1 MLSRL
6 IEFSLRQ
13 RVLVLLAAVAL
24 AGAGVAAFLSLPI
37 DAYPD
42 ISPTQVKLILKA
54 PGMTPE
60 EVESRVISPLEME
73 LLGVPQGVMLRSTA
87 KYAIADITLDFAE
100 GSDIYWARQQVA
112 ERYGNVAPNLPADV
126 SGGLAPISTPLS
138 DVFMFTIEGGGLS
151 LAERRSLLDWTL
163 RPALRTLPGVA
174 DVNVLG
180 GQARSFT
187 VIPDR
192 ARLSAAGLHFRDVI
206 DAIGRNNRN
215 DGAGRVDAGEDTL
228 IVRAEGA
235 IHTLEDLSR
244 IVIRPGPAPV
254 RIGDVAQVR
263 TDALTR
269 YGAVSRDGA
278 GEAVEGIVVALRG
291 ADASTLVQAIRTRLD
306 ELAPS
311 LPAGVKVVPF
321 YDRSTLITRA
331 VSTVEHA
338 LIEATV
344 LVVILL
350 LLFLGEFRAALV
362 VALMVPFATLGTFLL
377 MRLTGMSANLM
388 SLGGLAIAIG
398 MLVDAAVVV
407 VENAVSRLAPDA
419 PGAHL
424 PRVHR
429 VFAAAREVATPVA
442 AGILIICLTFMPLLT
457 LQGLEGKLFAPVALT
472 IVFALGASLLLSLT
486 LVPVLASLLLKERAH
501 SEPWLMRQADRLYRP
516 LLEQAL
522 GHPGRAVALAV
533 VALVLGAAAY
543 LGTGKT
549 FMPTMDE
556 GDILLQLQKPASIG
570 LQRSLE
576 IDLAVEKAIAAN
588 VPEVQH
594 SIGRVGS
601 DELGLDPMGLNETDL
616 FMQLAPRE
624 QWRVNDKAWLTD
636 RIREQMAAFPGLDFG
651 FTQPIEM
658 RVSEMLTGS
667 RGDVAIKVFG
677 PDLSTLGELAQR
689 IAAAVERVPGAQDVL
704 TQSTDGVE
712 YLQVKV
718 DAQAAGRAGLAV
730 TDVQD
735 ELRAQLEGV
744 PAGIVIEPDRRTP
757 ILVRGDAQVRGS
769 AARFGELQLARGDAG
784 QVPLAALATIAS
796 TSGPVQ
802 VRRENGSRFSLIQ
815 SNVSGRDLVGFVE
828 EARAAVAR
836 DVPLP
841 PGYRLAWGGQ
851 FENQQRAAARL
862 GLVVPVALGLIFL
875 VLFMTFGSVRQALLI
890 LGNVPFAMVGGI
902 LALWLAGQYLSVPAS
917 VGFIALLGIAVL
929 NGLVLVSHFNQLHA
943 LGHPLEHV
951 VREGAWR
958 RLRPVLM
965 TATITAFGLVP
976 LLLASGPGSE
986 IQRPL
991 AIVVIGGLVT
1001 STALTLLLLPV
1012 MYRRYGQPPAPASR
1026 PPSTPAA
1033 PSTEL
1038 HP

>member
-13 RVLVLLAAVAL
+13 RVLVLLAALAL
-24 AGAGVAAFLSLPI
+24 AGGGIAAFLHLPI

-60 EVESRVISPLEME
+60 EVEARVITPLEME

-87 KYAIADITLDFAE
+87 KYAIADITIDFAE
-100 GSDIYWARQQVA
+100 GTDIYWARQQVA
-112 ERYGNVAPNLPADV
+112 ERYGNIAPSLPSDV
-126 SGGLAPISTPLS
+126 DGGLAPISTPLS
-138 DVFMFTIEGGGLS
+138 DVFMFTVEGGGLS

-180 GQARSFT
+180 GQARSF
-187 VIPDR
+187 VVVPDR
-192 ARLSAAGLHFRDVI
+192 ARLSAAGLHFRDVV
-206 DAIGRNNRN
+206 DAIERNNRN
-215 DGAGRVDAGEDTL
+215 DGAGRLDAGEETL

-235 IHTLEDLSR
+235 LRMPEDIAG
-244 IVIRPGPAPV
+244 IVVRPGAAPV
-254 RIGDVAQVR
+254 RIGDIAQVR

-269 YGAVSRDGA
+269 YGAVTRDGH
-278 GEAVEGIVVALRG
+278 GEAVQGIVVALRG
-291 ADASTLVQAIRTRLD
+291 ADASTLVKAIRARLD
-306 ELAPS
+306 ELAPA
-311 LPAGVKVVPF
+311 LPPGVEIVTF

-331 VSTVEHA
+331 VGTVEHA
-338 LIEATV
+338 LLEATV

-350 LLFLGEFRAALV
+350 LLFLGELRAALV
-362 VALMVPFATLGTFLL
+362 VALMLPFAALSTFLL
-377 MRLTGMSANLM
+377 MRMTGMSANLM

-424 PRVHR
+424 PRLHR

-486 LVPVLASLLLKERAH
+486 LVPVLASLLLKEGAH
-501 SEPWLMRQADRLYRP
+501 GEPWLMRQVDRLYRP
-516 LLEQAL
+516 LLEGAL
-522 GHPGRAVALAV
+522 THPGRAAAAAV
-533 VALVLGAAAY
+533 LALVLGVAAY
-543 LGTGKT
+543 LGTGKA

-570 LQRSLE
+570 LARSLE
-576 IDLAVEKAIAAN
+576 IDDAVARAIRAR
-588 VPEVQH
+588 VPEVRH
-594 SIGRVGS
+594 VIARAGS

-616 FMQLAPRE
+616 FMQLAPHAD
-624 QWRVNDKAWLTD
+624 WRVQDKAWLIAQ
-636 RIREQMAAFPGLDFG
+636 IRAVMADFPGIDYG

-667 RGDVAIKVFG
+667 RGDVAIKLFG
-677 PDLSTLGELAQR
+677 PDLDTLSTLAER
-689 IAAAVERVPGAQDVL
+689 IAATLEKVPGAQDVL
-704 TQSTDGVE
+704 TQAGDGVE
-712 YLQVKV
+712 YLRVKV

-730 TDVQD
+730 ADVQD

-744 PAGIVIEPDRRTP
+744 PAGTVIEPDRRTP
-757 ILVRGDAQVRGS
+757 ILVRGAAEVRAS
-769 AARFGELQLARGDAG
+769 AERFAALSLARGDAG
-784 QVPLAALATIAS
+784 QIPLTALASVEPVT
-796 TSGPVQ
+796 GPVL
-802 VRRENGSRFSLIQ
+802 VRREGGSRFALVQ
-815 SNVSGRDLVGFVE
+815 SSVSGRDLVGFVE
-828 EARAAVAR
+828 DARAAVAR

-862 GLVVPVALGLIFL
+862 GLVVPAALGLIFV

-890 LGNVPFAMVGGI
+890 LGNVPFALVGGI
-902 LALWLAGQYLSVPAS
+902 LALWLSGQYLSVPAS

-929 NGLVLVSHFNQLHA
+929 NGLVLVSCFNQLHG
-943 LGHPLEHV
+943 LGHPIEQV

-965 TATITAFGLVP
+965 TASITAFGLVP
-976 LLLASGPGSE
+976 LLLATGPGSE

-991 AIVVIGGLVT
+991 AIVVIGGLLS

-1012 MYRRYGQPPAPASR
+1012 LYRRFGQPPAPSLSA
-1026 PPSTPAA
+1026 TPRSQA
-1033 PSTEL
+1033 
-1038 HP
+1038 

>member
-1 MLSRL
+1 MLARL

-24 AGAGVAAFLSLPI
+24 AGAGVAAFLHLPI

-60 EVESRVISPLEME
+60 EVEARVITPLEME

-87 KYAIADITLDFAE
+87 KYAIADLTLDFAE
-100 GSDIYWARQQVA
+100 GTDIYWARQQVA
-112 ERYGNVAPNLPADV
+112 ERYGNVAPNLPSDV

-138 DVFMFTIEGGGLS
+138 DVYMFSIEGGGLS

-180 GQARSFT
+180 GQARSF
-187 VIPDR
+187 VVVPDR
-192 ARLSAAGLHFRDVI
+192 ARLSAAGLHFRDVV
-206 DAIGRNNRN
+206 DAIERNNRN
-215 DGAGRVDAGEDTL
+215 DGAGRLDAGEETL

-235 IHTLEDLSR
+235 IHTLDDLAA
-244 IVIRPGPAPV
+244 IVIRPGAAPV
-254 RIGDVAQVR
+254 RIGDVAQLR

-269 YGAVSRDGA
+269 YGAVTRDGA

-291 ADASTLVQAIRTRLD
+291 ADASTLVTAIRARLA

-311 LPAGVKVVPF
+311 LPPGVKIVPF

-338 LIEATV
+338 LLEATV

-350 LLFLGEFRAALV
+350 LLFLGDLRAALV
-362 VALMVPFATLGTFLL
+362 VALMLPFAALSTFLL
-377 MRLTGMSANLM
+377 MRMTGMSANLM

-424 PRVHR
+424 PRLHR

-486 LVPVLASLLLKERAH
+486 LVPVLASLLLKEGAH
-501 SEPWLMRQADRLYRP
+501 GEPWLMRHIDRLYRP
-516 LLEQAL
+516 LLEGAL
-522 GHPGRAVALAV
+522 AHPGRAIAAAAVAL
-533 VALVLGAAAY
+533 LLGVGAY
-543 LGTGKT
+543 LGTGKA

-556 GDILLQLQKPASIG
+556 GNLLLQLQKPPSIG
-570 LQRSLE
+570 LQRSLQ
-576 IDLAVEKAIAAN
+576 IDAAVEKAILAR
-588 VPEVQH
+588 VPEVRH
-594 SIGRVGS
+594 AIARAGS
-601 DELGLDPMGLNETDL
+601 DELGLDPMGLNETDM
-616 FMQLAPRE
+616 FMQLAPRNE
-624 QWRVNDKAWLTD
+624 WRVADKDWLAGQ
-636 RIREQMAAFPGLDFG
+636 IRQVMADFPGIDYG

-677 PDLSTLGELAQR
+677 PDLDTLGELAQR
-689 IAAAVERVPGAQDVL
+689 IAATLEKVPGAQDVL
-704 TQSTDGVE
+704 TQATDGVE

-757 ILVRGDAQVRGS
+757 ILVRGDAGVRAS
-769 AARFGELQLARGDAG
+769 AERFEALNLARGDAG
-784 QVPLAALATIAS
+784 QVPLTALATVAP
-796 TSGPVQ
+796 TSGPVL
-802 VRRENGSRFSLIQ
+802 VRREGGSRFALVQ

-828 EARAAVAR
+828 DARAAVAR
-836 DVPLP
+836 DVALP

-862 GLVVPVALGLIFL
+862 GLVVPVALGLIFV

-890 LGNVPFAMVGGI
+890 LGNVPFALVGGI
-902 LALWLAGQYLSVPAS
+902 LALWLSGQYLSVPAS

-929 NGLVLVSHFNQLHA
+929 NGLVLVSCFNQLHG
-943 LGHPLEHV
+943 LGHPIEQV

-965 TATITAFGLVP
+965 TASITAFGLVP

-991 AIVVIGGLVT
+991 AIVVIGGLVS

-1012 MYRRYGQPPAPASR
+1012 LYRRFGQPPAPSLSA
-1026 PPSTPAA
+1026 TPRSQA
-1033 PSTEL
+1033 
-1038 HP
+1038 

>member
-13 RVLVLLAAVAL
+13 RVLVLLAALAL
-24 AGAGVAAFLSLPI
+24 AGGGIAAFLHLPI

-60 EVESRVISPLEME
+60 EVETRVITPLEME
-73 LLGVPQGVMLRSTA
+73 LLGVPQGTMLRSTA
-87 KYAIADITLDFAE
+87 KYAIADITIDFAE
-100 GSDIYWARQQVA
+100 GTDIYWARQQVA
-112 ERYGNVAPNLPADV
+112 ERYGNVAPSLPSDV
-126 SGGLAPISTPLS
+126 DGGLAPISTPLS
-138 DVFMFTIEGGGLS
+138 DVFMFTVEGGGLS

-180 GQARSFT
+180 GQARSF
-187 VIPDR
+187 VVVPDR
-192 ARLSAAGLHFRDVI
+192 ARLSAAGLHFRDVVDVI
-206 DAIGRNNRN
+206 ERNNRN
-215 DGAGRVDAGEDTL
+215 DGAGRLDAGEETL

-235 IHTLEDLSR
+235 LRSPEDIAG
-244 IVIRPGPAPV
+244 IVVRPGATPV
-254 RIGDVAQVR
+254 RIGDIAQVR

-269 YGAVSRDGA
+269 YGAVTRDGH

-291 ADASTLVQAIRTRLD
+291 ADASTLVKAIRARLD
-306 ELAPS
+306 ELAPT
-311 LPAGVKVVPF
+311 LPPGVTIVPF

-338 LIEATV
+338 LLEATV

-350 LLFLGEFRAALV
+350 LLFLGELRAALV
-362 VALMVPFATLGTFLL
+362 VALMLPFAALGTFLL

-407 VENAVSRLAPDA
+407 VENTVSKLDPHA

-424 PRVHR
+424 PRLHR
-429 VFAAAREVATPVA
+429 VFAATREVATPVA

-457 LQGLEGKLFAPVALT
+457 LQGLEGKLFVPVALT

-501 SEPWLMRQADRLYRP
+501 GEPWLMRQVDRLYRP
-516 LLEQAL
+516 LLEGAL
-522 GHPGRAVALAV
+522 THPGRAAAAAV
-533 VALVLGAAAY
+533 LALVLGVAAY
-543 LGTGKT
+543 LGTGKA

-570 LQRSLE
+570 LARSLE
-576 IDLAVEKAIAAN
+576 IDDAVARAIRAR
-588 VPEVQH
+588 VPEVRH
-594 SIGRVGS
+594 VIARAGS

-616 FMQLAPRE
+616 FMQLAPRAD
-624 QWRVNDKAWLTD
+624 WRVRDKAWLTAQ
-636 RIREQMAAFPGLDFG
+636 IRAVMADFPGIDYG

-667 RGDVAIKVFG
+667 RGDVAIKLFG
-677 PDLSTLGELAQR
+677 PDLDTLSTLAER
-689 IAAAVERVPGAQDVL
+689 IAAALEKVPGAQDVL
-704 TQSTDGVE
+704 TQAGDGVE
-712 YLQVKV
+712 YLRVKV

-730 TDVQD
+730 ADVQD

-744 PAGIVIEPDRRTP
+744 PAGTVIEPDRRTP
-757 ILVRGDAQVRGS
+757 ILVRGQADVRAS
-769 AARFGELQLARGDAG
+769 AERFAALSLARGDAG
-784 QVPLAALATIAS
+784 QIPLTALASVEPVT
-796 TSGPVQ
+796 GPVL
-802 VRRENGSRFSLIQ
+802 VRREGGSRFALVQ

-862 GLVVPVALGLIFL
+862 GLVVPAALGLIFV

-890 LGNVPFAMVGGI
+890 LGNVPFALVGGI
-902 LALWLAGQYLSVPAS
+902 LALWLSGQYLSVPAS

-929 NGLVLVSHFNQLHA
+929 NGLVLVSCFNQLHG
-943 LGHPLEHV
+943 LGHPIEQV

-965 TATITAFGLVP
+965 TASITAFGLVP
-976 LLLASGPGSE
+976 LLLATGPGSE

-991 AIVVIGGLVT
+991 AIVVIGGLLS

-1012 MYRRYGQPPAPASR
+1012 LYRRFGQPPAPSLSA
-1026 PPSTPAA
+1026 TPRSQA
-1033 PSTEL
+1033 
-1038 HP
+1038 